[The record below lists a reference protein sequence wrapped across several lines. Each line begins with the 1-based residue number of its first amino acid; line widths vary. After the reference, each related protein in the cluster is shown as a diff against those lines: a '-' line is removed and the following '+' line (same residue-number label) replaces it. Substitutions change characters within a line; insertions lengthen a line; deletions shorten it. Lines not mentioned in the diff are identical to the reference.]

1 MLIYCLCDKS
11 PALSGRRSP
20 SGSSGVR
27 SICRFSCG
35 LRDLQA
41 GLLMQPGA
49 SVSIQVSSY
58 SMSLISSSTSFF
70 SSLLCLAFAFLLP
83 SISFFSFLLSLFSA
97 YTFLSS
103 SVYFSSSF
111 CLKYHKSFLVDL
123 LLLLLLQFILPP
135 VSCGYLPPTLFPL
148 VISCRF
154 FTHLLVSSVSRH
166 KCFSPSSPT
175 FSDLIR
181 RHELMFT
188 QISFKGHTNAYFRGD

>member
-1 MLIYCLCDKS
+1 M
-11 PALSGRRSP
+11 
-20 SGSSGVR
+20 R

-70 SSLLCLAFAFLLP
+70 SSLLCLTFAFLLP
-83 SISFFSFLLSLFSA
+83 SISSFSFLLSLFSA

-148 VISCRF
+148 VISCRS

-181 RHELMFT
+181 RH
-188 QISFKGHTNAYFRGD
+188 

>member
-1 MLIYCLCDKS
+1 M
-11 PALSGRRSP
+11 
-20 SGSSGVR
+20 R

-70 SSLLCLAFAFLLP
+70 SSLLCLTFAFLLP
-83 SISFFSFLLSLFSA
+83 SISSFSFLLSLFSA

-123 LLLLLLQFILPP
+123 LLLPLLQFILPP
-135 VSCGYLPPTLFPL
+135 CVLWLFASYSFPP
-148 VISCRF
+148 C
-154 FTHLLVSSVSRH
+154 HLLPLLH
-166 KCFSPSSPT
+166 PSSCILCQP
-175 FSDLIR
+175 SQVL
-181 RHELMFT
+181 L
-188 QISFKGHTNAYFRGD
+188 SFLPHFLRLNQTTRINVHADIV